1 MSEVQQQENVQPLEG
16 SETSENNVI
25 NESDYQEDLSSGE
38 SSEDESRKFQSMYD
52 KAQAEVEKLQPV
64 AKLFQDNPEL
74 VDVVRDH
81 LSGGNGQE
89 KEQIKLTEEEFNP
102 WDAFT
107 NPSSPSFKL
116 RQNEIETAVS
126 SRMKDY
132 TSRLEQQRA
141 VDNLQYRAQS
151 EFNMSNEE
159 AREFVDF
166 VTTPK
171 EQLPLDTLHT
181 VWNAKHGNKANN
193 NIQNVKNTQ
202 RKPKSAG
209 IIQGGEPPKAS
220 DEDNMWNNIMGASD
234 AGKISKGIKS

>member
-25 NESDYQEDLSSGE
+25 NESNYQEDLSS
-38 SSEDESRKFQSMYD
+38 DDANDARKFQSMYD

-64 AKLFQDNPEL
+64 AKLFQDNPDL

-102 WDAFT
+102 WDAYT
-107 NPSSPSFKL
+107 NPNSASFRL

-126 SRMKDY
+126 ARMKDY

-151 EFNMSNEE
+151 EFNMSNDE
-159 AREFVDF
+159 AREFVNF

-171 EQLPLDTLHT
+171 EQLPLDTLHN
-181 VWNAKHGNKANN
+181 VWNAKNGNRAN

-209 IIQGGEPPKAS
+209 IIQGGEPPKVS
-220 DEDNMWNNIMGASD
+220 DEDNMWNNIMGASQ

>member
-1 MSEVQQQENVQPLEG
+1 
-16 SETSENNVI
+16 
-25 NESDYQEDLSSGE
+25 
-38 SSEDESRKFQSMYD
+38 
-52 KAQAEVEKLQPV
+52 
-64 AKLFQDNPEL
+64 
-74 VDVVRDH
+74 
-81 LSGGNGQE
+81 
-89 KEQIKLTEEEFNP
+89 
-102 WDAFT
+102 
-107 NPSSPSFKL
+107 
-116 RQNEIETAVS
+116 
-126 SRMKDY
+126 
-132 TSRLEQQRA
+132 
-141 VDNLQYRAQS
+141 
-151 EFNMSNEE
+151 MSNEE

-209 IIQGGEPPKAS
+209 IIQGGEPPRAS